1 MGNYKAIVK
10 TTTTTTTTRLEI
22 HKPLPQPESSPET
35 SISLTEDQKIP
46 IKESVDLVPIMQA
59 VLRRED
65 RHSRRKEHLWVAG
78 LRGCEKIPSLLR
90 RPPNRVWR
98 RCERFKIASC
108 SSLHSP
114 ILDLPRLASHVREPS
129 RYGWR
134 FFHSL

>member
-35 SISLTEDQKIP
+35 SINLTEDQKIP

-78 LRGCEKIPSLLR
+78 LR
-90 RPPNRVWR
+90 
-98 RCERFKIASC
+98 
-108 SSLHSP
+108 
-114 ILDLPRLASHVREPS
+114 
-129 RYGWR
+129 
-134 FFHSL
+134 